1 MYCTCTCAASHHHH
15 LGIASDA
22 TQALAGGPSARRPS
36 RRASAAPF
44 CSSTRSAISHLSV
57 TAASFLPMVAATP
70 SAVTVKWPSLN
81 LSEFSRSGVPFPHR
95 RGDRRRSCPEFVF
108 KPATK
113 NVKPGHYAVSY
124 SRSCSDFA
132 LLATLICYF
141 YKIFSSAARQR
152 RHKPTPFCAGKKK
165 KSLSARGR
173 RPGQSPHR
181 PWNSSQ
187 QVRSSRETTKRN
199 RLLHFV
205 KR

>member
-1 MYCTCTCAASHHHH
+1 MYVCCVP
-15 LGIASDA
+15 
-22 TQALAGGPSARRPS
+22 PSPS
-36 RRASAAPF
+36 RHCFRCHASPCRRSISPATFAACF
-44 CSSTRSAISHLSV
+44 SCTILQLNEERHLALERHSRELLAHGGGDAIGRYRK
-57 TAASFLPMVAATP
+57 VAITQ
-70 SAVTVKWPSLN
+70 L

-152 RHKPTPFCAGKKK
+152 RHKPTPLSVLKEK